1 MLLTLTSKQKRAIED
16 GRSKRKRLI
25 RTTKKASMNTID
37 STYSNNDFGIVTKK
51 KRHYYIYGPSGV
63 GKTYNMEKAVKE
75 TGVKHFVISGNVSM
89 WAFAVQLACIKGSL
103 KNNEK
108 VVVIID
114 DCDELL
120 KDGKSV
126 NQLKELLDKNQFSYN
141 KKPQLHT
148 LTSDYQLACV
158 EQCMADDNLG
168 FKVDCSDFTFVI
180 TSNIQLPF
188 DSTPEQMLEKNGGN
202 LTSRISYIKHLTAI
216 RGRMNTK
223 DLSFTKEEKWGNIAI
238 VLLEDDGCPNL
249 SEQQKIFLLQWMD
262 YNWNDMTETSI
273 RTAEKMAD
281 ILTEEGQQNIVDAWE
296 CDFLK

>member
-16 GRSKRKRLI
+16 GRSKRKRLV
-25 RTTKKASMNTID
+25 RVTKKASNKSIE
-37 STYSNNDFGIVTKK
+37 STNSSDEFSLVQK

-75 TGVKHFVISGNVSM
+75 TGVKHYVISGNVSM

-103 KNNEK
+103 KNDEK
-108 VVVIID
+108 VVVIVD

-120 KDGKSV
+120 KDGKSA

-158 EQCMADDNLG
+158 EQCMSDDNMG
-168 FKVDCSDFTFVI
+168 FKVDCSNFTFVI
-180 TSNIQLPF
+180 TSNIKLPF
-188 DSTPEQMLEKNGGN
+188 DSTPEEMLEKNGGN
-202 LTSRISYIKHLTAI
+202 LTPRIAYMKHLTAI
-216 RGRMNTK
+216 RGRMNVK

-238 VLLEDDGCPNL
+238 VLLEDNGCPQL
-249 SEQQKIFLLQWMD
+249 TEQQKIFLLQWMD
-262 YNWNDMTETSI
+262 SNWDDMTETSI

-281 ILTEEGQQNIVDAWE
+281 ILIEEGEESVVDAWE